1 MQQAAPPPD
10 SVNISTDNSF
20 NHSPDNSF
28 DNDVKTISD
37 VNANTDVNVIN
48 VYTVA
53 EQNSPDTELFEQP
66 FTSKITDNA
75 ATTIQKNT
83 NLTAQY
89 NEQPN
94 SIQPSSTQHNEQPS
108 SIKTSNIQT
117 DDTQQNKPY
126 DTPQQSHV
134 AESHTPASTAA
145 PPQVTK
151 TTTPANTENPQI
163 VANPLDLLTCPT
175 AELVGEWTLEKWEYW
190 LRNASLIPAV
200 LNLAHKGVMTGEIGK
215 TAHLQVPKAVEKVA
229 HDEFFQRLKARLQ
242 EDWANMQVSY
252 EILDA
257 STSDQLTDM
266 TTPEQ
271 QQIKRKQQAQ
281 QAAEEKMLQEP
292 VVQALITEFHAVVE
306 KIELQT
312 TG

>member
-1 MQQAAPPPD
+1 M
-10 SVNISTDNSF
+10 NISAD
-20 NHSPDNSF
+20 DSF
-28 DNDVKTISD
+28 DNSPDDVKTIAD
-37 VNANTDVNVIN
+37 VNANTDVNAIN
-48 VYTVA
+48 MNTVA
-53 EQNSPDTELFEQP
+53 EQNSPDAELFEQP

-75 ATTIQKNT
+75 ASTMQENTSLTT
-83 NLTAQY
+83 QY

-94 SIQPSSTQHNEQPS
+94 SIQPSSTQHNEQPNSVQTS
-108 SIKTSNIQT
+108 SVQTNSIQTSSIQT
-117 DDTQQNKPY
+117 DNTQQIKQY
-126 DTPQQSHV
+126 DTPQQSPV

-145 PPQVTK
+145 PARVAK

-252 EILDA
+252 EILDT
-257 STSDQLTDM
+257 STSDQLADM

-292 VVQALITEFHAVVE
+292 VVQALITDFNAVVE

-312 TG
+312 QG